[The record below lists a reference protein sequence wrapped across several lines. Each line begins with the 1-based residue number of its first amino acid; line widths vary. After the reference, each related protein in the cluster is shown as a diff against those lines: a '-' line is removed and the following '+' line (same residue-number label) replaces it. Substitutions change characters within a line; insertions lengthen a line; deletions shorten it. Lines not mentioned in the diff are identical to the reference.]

1 MRLPYWLPNLR
12 SCVNA
17 VALILL
23 MIGITNLIAHS
34 LDKIVELIHALP
46 WLSGII
52 VLSIFLF
59 PMVAIAFLH
68 HWFHTFLDI
77 FFPESRIPEDGV
89 QAGWFPNIISWWE
102 GIYGWS
108 VNVLSGLFVF
118 FVLSALTFSDYS
130 SHMLSLLGEM
140 MSKNN
145 DFYLPSV
152 RFTVLQMIVA
162 ACLYQ
167 LEYLVQQRLV
177 AAARR

>member
-23 MIGITNLIAHS
+23 MIGIGNLITRS
-34 LDKIVELIHALP
+34 LDKIIELIHAVP

-52 VLSIFLF
+52 VLLIFLF
-59 PMVAIAFLH
+59 PIVAITFLH

-77 FFPESRIPEDGV
+77 FFPQSRIPGDEA
-89 QAGWFPNIISWWE
+89 QAGWFPSIISWWE

-108 VNVLSGLFVF
+108 VNVLSGLLVF
-118 FVLSALTFSDYS
+118 FILSALSFSDYS
-130 SHMLSLLGEM
+130 SHMLSILGEM
-140 MSKNN
+140 MSKDNS
-145 DFYLPSV
+145 FLPSL

-167 LEYLVQQRLV
+167 LEYLVQQHLV

>member
-12 SCVNA
+12 SCINA

-23 MIGITNLIAHS
+23 MIGITNLIARS
-34 LDKIVELIHALP
+34 LDKIVELIHAVP

-59 PMVAIAFLH
+59 PMAAIAFLH

-77 FFPESRIPEDGV
+77 FFPESRIPEDEA
-89 QAGWFPNIISWWE
+89 QAGWFPSIVSWWE

-108 VNVLSGLFVF
+108 VNVLSGLLVF
-118 FVLSALTFSDYS
+118 FVLAALSFSDYS
-130 SHMLSLLGEM
+130 SHMLSILGEM
-140 MSKNN
+140 MSK
-145 DFYLPSV
+145 DSFYLPSL